1 MLEVE
6 KRAKSKVKGI
16 VWRDG
21 GWWYNRTAKGIR
33 RWFNLETKDLSQAIE
48 RKQEVIESPSLPRH
62 DSLEVDCR
70 RFVNWKAA
78 RREYTSGSADKAR
91 HILNDFSSHFEA
103 RETLQTIRTLDI
115 QKWYDGLLAR
125 GLREST
131 AESYIMVVRALF
143 RWAVEIERCR
153 LRTPAREVR
162 IVVPSR
168 IGRRDWL
175 GKERIE
181 GVLKAAPNDDLLF
194 ILLSGFD
201 AGLRRNEIVEARVSW
216 FDLKNG
222 LLHVRKSRTFQPKNK
237 EERTIPLTKR
247 FWRFLERFLKL
258 REGDKWVL
266 RPEVEKGKFRYR
278 WDFRRPYTDFMQAQD
293 LRWVTPHIMRHSFA
307 SNLATAG
314 VSIFKIAEWLGDD
327 VRVVQRTY
335 AKLAPA
341 DGDIQVLN

>member
-1 MLEVE
+1 MIAEE
-6 KRAKSKVKGI
+6 KRAKGKVRGI

-21 GWWYNRTAKGIR
+21 GWWYNRTFKGIR
-33 RWFNLETKDLSQAIE
+33 RWFNLETKDFSQAIE
-48 RKQEVIESPSLPRH
+48 RKQELLDSPSLARC
-62 DSLEVDCR
+62 DSLEVDCA
-70 RFVNWKAA
+70 RFVNWKLA
-78 RREYTSGSADKAR
+78 RREYTSGSAEKAR
-91 HILNDFSSHFEA
+91 HVLKGFSSRFGDGA
-103 RETLQTIRTLDI
+103 TLHTIRTSDI
-115 QKWYDGLLAR
+115 QKWYDGLLSR
-125 GLREST
+125 GLKEST

-143 RWAVEIERCR
+143 RWAVEVERCR
-153 LRTPAREVR
+153 LNTPARGVR

-175 GKERIE
+175 EKERIA
-181 GVLKAAPNDDLLF
+181 GVLEAVPSDDLLF
-194 ILLSGFD
+194 ILFSGFD

-222 LLHVRKSRTFQPKNK
+222 LLHVRKTPTFEPKDK
-237 EERTIPLTKR
+237 EERTIPLTRR
-247 FWRFLERFLKL
+247 FRSFLERLLKL
-258 REGDKWVL
+258 RKGDEWVL

-278 WDFRRPYTDFMQAQD
+278 WDFRRPYTDLMQAQD